1 MHRTARLQRI
11 LKKILLD
18 CAEPQLLRYTGSSR
32 IKPRIF
38 GVFCYQET
46 VTLGY
51 RPFFYVLGVGL
62 STLEQKLTE
71 LISAPVEALGYELVG
86 IEFVRGRTST
96 LRIYIDSEDGINVDD
111 CADVSHQ
118 VSAVMD
124 VEDPI
129 TVPYNLEVSSPGLDR
144 PMFTADH
151 YVRFTGEEVSL
162 VLRMAV
168 QNRRK
173 WQGIIKSVEGEM
185 ITVAVEGNDEVF
197 ALSNIQKANLVPH
210 F

>member
-1 MHRTARLQRI
+1 MNLCVVA
-11 LKKILLD
+11 
-18 CAEPQLLRYTGSSR
+18 
-32 IKPRIF
+32 
-38 GVFCYQET
+38 
-46 VTLGY
+46 
-51 RPFFYVLGVGL
+51 
-62 STLEQKLTE
+62 
-71 LISAPVEALGYELVG
+71 
-86 IEFVRGRTST
+86 ST

-129 TVPYNLEVSSPGLDR
+129 TVAYNLEVSSPGLDR
-144 PMFTADH
+144 PLFTAEH
-151 YVRFTGEEVSL
+151 YARFTGEEVSL

-173 WQGIIKSVEGEM
+173 WQGVIKGVDGEM
-185 ITVAVEGNDEVF
+185 ITVTVEGKDEVF

>member
-1 MHRTARLQRI
+1 M
-11 LKKILLD
+11 
-18 CAEPQLLRYTGSSR
+18 
-32 IKPRIF
+32 
-38 GVFCYQET
+38 
-46 VTLGY
+46 
-51 RPFFYVLGVGL
+51 PFFYVLGVGL

-71 LISAPVEALGYELVG
+71 LITDPVEALGYELVG

-96 LRIYIDSEDGINVDD
+96 LRIYIDSEKGITVDD

-129 TVPYNLEVSSPGLDR
+129 TVAYNLEVSSPGMER
-144 PMFTADH
+144 PLFTAEH
-151 YVRFTGEEVSL
+151 YLRFIGEEVSL
-162 VLRMAV
+162 VLRIAV

-185 ITVAVEGNDEVF
+185 ITVTVQDKDEVF
-197 ALSNIQKANLVPH
+197 ALSNIQKANIVPQ

>member
-1 MHRTARLQRI
+1 M
-11 LKKILLD
+11 
-18 CAEPQLLRYTGSSR
+18 
-32 IKPRIF
+32 
-38 GVFCYQET
+38 
-46 VTLGY
+46 
-51 RPFFYVLGVGL
+51 
-62 STLEQKLTE
+62 TE
-71 LISAPVEALGYELVG
+71 LVSAPVEALGYELVG
-86 IEFVRGRTST
+86 IEFVRSRTSI

-129 TVPYNLEVSSPGLDR
+129 TVPYHLEVSSPGLDR
-144 PMFTADH
+144 PLFTAEH
-151 YVRFTGEEVSL
+151 YARFTGDEVSL

-185 ITVAVEGNDEVF
+185 ITVNVEGNDEVF

>member
-1 MHRTARLQRI
+1 MAISGFSYL
-11 LKKILLD
+11 
-18 CAEPQLLRYTGSSR
+18 
-32 IKPRIF
+32 KPRFI
-38 GVFCYQET
+38 GVFCYLTSEE
-46 VTLGY
+46 LGY
-51 RPFFYVLGVGL
+51 TPFFYVLGVGL

-71 LISAPVEALGYELVG
+71 MLTAPVEALGFELVG
-86 IEFVRGRTST
+86 IEFIRGRTST

-129 TVPYNLEVSSPGLDR
+129 TVAYNLEVSSPGLDR
-144 PMFTADH
+144 PMFTAEH
-151 YVRFTGEEVSL
+151 YQRFTGEEVAL

-173 WQGIIKSVEGEM
+173 WQGIIKAVDGEM
-185 ITVAVEGNDEVF
+185 ITVTVEGKDEVF

>member
-1 MHRTARLQRI
+1 MA
-11 LKKILLD
+11 
-18 CAEPQLLRYTGSSR
+18 
-32 IKPRIF
+32 
-38 GVFCYQET
+38 
-46 VTLGY
+46 
-51 RPFFYVLGVGL
+51 L

-86 IEFVRGRTST
+86 IEFVRARTST

-118 VSAVMD
+118 VSAVFD
-124 VEDPI
+124 VEDQSQSLTTRKSPRRSLERPLF
-129 TVPYNLEVSSPGLDR
+129 TV
-144 PMFTADH
+144 AH
-151 YVRFTGEEVSL
+151 YARFIGEEVSL